1 MECHAYNDGHVTAA
15 SSTAVGIPEVS
26 RETLIRALRDKSLT
40 LVDVLSP
47 ESFAAFHIPG
57 AINLPV
63 MDIARQAATVLPD
76 LRRRIVT
83 YCGGPT

>member
-1 MECHAYNDGHVTAA
+1 M
-15 SSTAVGIPEVS
+15 SSTATSEELREFS
-26 RETLIRALRDKSLT
+26 RADVIRALRERSVT

-47 ESFAAFHIPG
+47 ESFARNHIPG

-63 MDIARQAATVLPD
+63 AAIPTAARSVLPD
-76 LRRRIVT
+76 LTAPIVI